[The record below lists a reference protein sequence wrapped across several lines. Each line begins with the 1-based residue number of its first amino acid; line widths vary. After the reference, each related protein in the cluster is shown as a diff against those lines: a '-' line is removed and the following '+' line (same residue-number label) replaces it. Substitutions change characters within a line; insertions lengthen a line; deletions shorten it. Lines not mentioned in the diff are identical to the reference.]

1 MQVVDSFA
9 AEECRVGISPE
20 GVGAVGERE
29 EVGEKGGEECA
40 EGGGERAS
48 LQVPNQQ
55 AREELEAMQAAGEE
69 HSWGVRMYMCLRA
82 PRSSGSGVLKVKR
95 SAAWIGASHA

>member
-9 AEECRVGISPE
+9 AEECGVGISPE

-29 EVGEKGGEECA
+29 EVGKKGGEEYA

-48 LQVPNQQ
+48 LQVPNQE
-55 AREELEAMQAAGEE
+55 AREEMQAAKEKHG
-69 HSWGVRMYMCLRA
+69 GGGFRMHMCLRS
-82 PRSSGSGVLKVKR
+82 PRSSGWSGDLKVKR
-95 SAAWIGASHA
+95 SAAWICASHA

>member
-1 MQVVDSFA
+1 MQVIDSFA
-9 AEECRVGISPE
+9 AEKCRVGISPE

-48 LQVPNQQ
+48 LQVPNQE
-55 AREELEAMQAAGEE
+55 AREEMQAAKEE
-69 HSWGVRMYMCLRA
+69 HSGGGFVAHVLE
-82 PRSSGSGVLKVKR
+82 SSEVEWLV
-95 SAAWIGASHA
+95 

>member
-1 MQVVDSFA
+1 MQVIDSFA
-9 AEECRVGISPE
+9 AEKCGVGISPE

-48 LQVPNQQ
+48 LQVPNQE
-55 AREELEAMQAAGEE
+55 AREELEAMQAAREE
-69 HSWGVRMYMCLRA
+69 HGLGGSRIYMCLRA
-82 PRSSGSGVLKVKR
+82 TRSTGSGVKR
-95 SAAWIGASHA
+95 LAAWIGASHA